1 MAEPLA
7 AELEEAVA
15 DPALEQDL
23 AHQDVERHGDEHEV
37 IERLVGD
44 DRDLRER
51 SGAAEEEEHAEHTAE
66 QEHKSHRHA
75 EREQS

>member
-23 AHQDVERHGDEHEV
+23 AHQDVERHGNEHEIV
-37 IERLVGD
+37 ECLIGN

-51 SGAAEEEEHAEHTAE
+51 RRVAEEEEHAEHAAE
-66 QEHKSHRHA
+66 Q
-75 EREQS
+75 

>member
-7 AELEEAVA
+7 AEIEEAIA
-15 DPALEQDL
+15 DFSLEQDL
-23 AHQDVERHGDEHEV
+23 AHQDVERHSDEHEI
-37 IERLVGD
+37 IERLIGN

-51 SGAAEEEEHAEHTAE
+51 SRAAEEEEHAEHAAQE
-66 QEHKSHRHA
+66 EHKSHRHA

>member
-23 AHQDVERHGDEHEV
+23 AHQDVERHGHEHEIV
-37 IERLVGD
+37 ECLIGN

-51 SGAAEEEEHAEHTAE
+51 RRAAEEEEHAEHAAE
-66 QEHKSHRHA
+66 Q
-75 EREQS
+75 